1 MGKIIMFKEHT
12 IQENELKNKSL
23 TDLLKLVVDK
33 QEKLTIQFQNGEE
46 VIIQR
51 KPKLEPLPVLKGT
64 IPDGWKDAIYE

>member
-1 MGKIIMFKEHT
+1 MFKEHT